1 MPDDLRVR
9 PVTVCQEASRTMAT
23 KMERDQLNDFLRAS
37 FADEPGEV
45 IELSAK
51 HALMRLA
58 TGERHLRPGGTI
70 SGPTMMGLADAAM
83 YALVLANLGPV
94 ALAVTTNLNINF
106 YRKPEPGVL
115 HARAS
120 MLKLGRRL
128 AVGEVLLYTD
138 DPEASVAHVTLT
150 YSIPPTDRG

>member
-1 MPDDLRVR
+1 M
-9 PVTVCQEASRTMAT
+9 TT
-23 KMERDQLNDFLRAS
+23 KMEVEELNAFLRAS
-37 FADEPGEV
+37 FADDAGEV
-45 IELSAK
+45 IELSAR
-51 HALMRLA
+51 HALMKLETA
-58 TGERHLRPGGTI
+58 QRHLRPGGTV

-83 YALVLANLGPV
+83 YALVLGNLGPV

-138 DPEASVAHVTLT
+138 DPDASVAHVTLT
-150 YSIPPTDRG
+150 YSIPPTGEVG

>member
-1 MPDDLRVR
+1 
-9 PVTVCQEASRTMAT
+9 MAIR
-23 KMERDQLNDFLRAS
+23 MDRDQLNGFLRSS
-37 FADEPGEV
+37 FSDDPGEV
-45 IELSAK
+45 IELSDR
-51 HALMRLA
+51 HALMRLH
-58 TGERHLRPGGTI
+58 TSDRHLRPGGTI

-120 MLKLGRRL
+120 MLKLGSRL

-138 DPEASVAHVTLT
+138 DADASVAHVTLT
-150 YSIPPTDRG
+150 YSIPPARD